1 MCHVICKWWQFYLF
15 PSNLDNF
22 ILLFLSDCC
31 GYEFT
36 FCINRGSNS
45 RRLCLDSEFS
55 RKSFKFSLLSII
67 LTVIL
72 QKNDLYYAEIC
83 SFNIHF
89 NEGIFLMK
97 RCWILLNAILCLLRW
112 LCVFLVSFFV
122 YVFHWLIY
130 LCWIILWPWKNS
142 NRISWIIFFYILLH
156 SICYYFLRFL
166 HMHSSKILA
175 CNFLYCVLVWFY
187 IRLILPFLS
196 EFGGILSL

>member
-1 MCHVICKWWQFYLF
+1 MSSASGDSFTSSLPIWIILF
-15 PSNLDNF
+15 CFSCLIAVGMNLHF
-22 ILLFLSDCC
+22 AL
-31 GYEFT
+31 
-36 FCINRGSNS
+36 NRGSNS
-45 RRLCLDSEFS
+45 RCLCLDSEFS

-89 NEGIFLMK
+89 DKGIFLMNG
-97 RCWILLNAILCLLRW
+97 CWILLNAILCLLRW

-122 YVFHWLIY
+122 MYSTDWFTCVESSCGHGKIQTESVEWSFFIY
-130 LCWIILWPWKNS
+130 C
-142 NRISWIIFFYILLH
+142 YIQFAT
-156 SICYYFLRFL
+156 IFLRFL